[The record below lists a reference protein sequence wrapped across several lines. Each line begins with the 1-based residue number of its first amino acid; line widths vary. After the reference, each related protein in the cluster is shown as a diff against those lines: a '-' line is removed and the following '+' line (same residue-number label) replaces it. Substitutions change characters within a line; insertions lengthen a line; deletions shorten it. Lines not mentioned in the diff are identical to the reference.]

1 MQLVEKHII
10 KKNDKNWKQVDYL
23 SFISKNL
30 YNQAIY
36 YIKRN
41 YKETGKFLRYYDVEK
56 YFRLNDLKENENYK
70 LLPNNTSQQILMLLD
85 KNIKSFFQLLK
96 KWKKD
101 KKSLSGCPK
110 FPKYKD
116 KTKGRNILIF
126 TKNQFNIKEGYLNF
140 PKKTKL
146 NNIKT
151 KINFKDAQQVRI
163 VPQSSCYVIEII
175 YNFEEVNYELNKD
188 NYLSIDLGV
197 NNLCATIT
205 NQPGLKPLLIN
216 GKPLK
221 SINQY
226 ANKLIAKEQSQLKKN
241 HDKYSSK
248 KLEKIRLKRQNKISF
263 YLHNVS
269 KYIIQ
274 YCVNNDIKNIIV
286 GHNKEWKQECN
297 IGKRNN
303 QNFVQI
309 PFNTLIQQIQY
320 KAKMVEI
327 NVIITEE
334 SYTSKVDHLAFE
346 EMKHQENYL
355 GKRIK
360 RGLFFSSKK
369 LLLNAD
375 INGAVGILRK
385 VIGDDFI
392 NQLNRGCVTQ
402 PLKVLPL

>member
-36 YIKRN
+36 HIKQN
-41 YKETGKFLRYYDVEK
+41 YKETGKFLRYYDIEK

-85 KNIKSFFQLLK
+85 KNLKSFFALLK
-96 KWKKD
+96 LWKKD
-101 KKSLSGCPK
+101 KKSLNGCPK

-116 KTKGRNILIF
+116 KLKGRNILIF
-126 TKNQFNIKEGYLNF
+126 TKNQFNIKDGYLNF

-151 KINFKDAQQVRI
+151 KVNLKDAQQVRI
-163 VPQSSCYVIEII
+163 VPQSSCYTIEII

-197 NNLCATIT
+197 NNLCAIAT

-226 ANKLIAKEQSQLKKN
+226 ANKLIAKEQNQLKKN
-241 HDKYSSK
+241 HNKYSSK
-248 KLEKIRLKRQNKISF
+248 NLEKIRLKRQNKISF

-274 YCVNNDIKNIIV
+274 YCVNNDIKNIVI

-309 PFNTLIQQIQY
+309 PFNTLIQQVQY
-320 KAKMVEI
+320 KAKMVGI

-346 EMKHQENYL
+346 KMKHQENYL

-360 RGLFFSSKK
+360 RGLFSSSKK

-375 INGAVGILRK
+375 INAAIGILRK
-385 VIGDDFI
+385 VIGNDFI

>member
-36 YIKRN
+36 YIKQN
-41 YKETGKFLRYYDVEK
+41 YKETGKFLRYYDIEK

-85 KNIKSFFQLLK
+85 KNLKSFFALLK
-96 KWKKD
+96 LWKKD
-101 KKSLSGCPK
+101 KKSLNGCPK

-116 KTKGRNILIF
+116 KLKGRNILIF
-126 TKNQFNIKEGYLNF
+126 TKNQFNIKDGCLNF

-151 KINFKDAQQVRI
+151 KVNLKDAQQVRI
-163 VPQSSCYVIEII
+163 VPQSSCYTIEII

-197 NNLCATIT
+197 NNLCAIAT

-226 ANKLIAKEQSQLKKN
+226 ANKLIAKEQNQLKKN
-241 HDKYSSK
+241 HNKYSSK
-248 KLEKIRLKRQNKISF
+248 NLEKIRLKRQNKISF

-274 YCVNNDIKNIIV
+274 YCVNNDIKNIVI

-309 PFNTLIQQIQY
+309 PFNTLIQQVQY
-320 KAKMVEI
+320 KAKMVGI

-360 RGLFFSSKK
+360 RGLFSSSKK

-375 INGAVGILRK
+375 INAAIGILRK
-385 VIGDDFI
+385 VIGNDFI

>member
-36 YIKRN
+36 HIKQN
-41 YKETGKFLRYYDVEK
+41 YKETGKFLRYYDIEK

-85 KNIKSFFQLLK
+85 KNLKSFFALLK
-96 KWKKD
+96 LWKKD
-101 KKSLSGCPK
+101 KKSLNGCPK

-116 KTKGRNILIF
+116 KLKGRNILIF
-126 TKNQFNIKEGYLNF
+126 TKNQFNIKDGYLNF

-151 KINFKDAQQVRI
+151 KVNLKDAQQVRI

-175 YNFEEVNYELNKD
+175 YNFEEVNYELNKN

-197 NNLCATIT
+197 NNLCAITT

-226 ANKLIAKEQSQLKKN
+226 ANKLIAKEQNQLKKN
-241 HDKYSSK
+241 HNKYSSK
-248 KLEKIRLKRQNKISF
+248 NLEKIRLKRQNKISF

-274 YCVNNDIKNIIV
+274 YCVNNDIKNIVI

-309 PFNTLIQQIQY
+309 PFNTLIQQVQY

-360 RGLFFSSKK
+360 RGLFSSSKK

-375 INGAVGILRK
+375 INGAIGILRK
-385 VIGDDFI
+385 VIGNDFI

>member
-36 YIKRN
+36 HIKQN
-41 YKETGKFLRYYDVEK
+41 YKETGKFLRYYDIEK

-85 KNIKSFFQLLK
+85 KNLKSFFALLK
-96 KWKKD
+96 LWKKD
-101 KKSLSGCPK
+101 KKSLNGCPK

-116 KTKGRNILIF
+116 KLKGRNILIF
-126 TKNQFNIKEGYLNF
+126 TKNQFNIKDGYLNF

-151 KINFKDAQQVRI
+151 KVNLKDAQQVRI

-175 YNFEEVNYELNKD
+175 YNFEEVNYELNKN

-197 NNLCATIT
+197 NNLCAITT

-226 ANKLIAKEQSQLKKN
+226 ANKLIAKEQNQLKKN
-241 HDKYSSK
+241 HNKYSSK
-248 KLEKIRLKRQNKISF
+248 NLEKIRLKRQNKISF

-274 YCVNNDIKNIIV
+274 YCVNNDIKNIVI

-309 PFNTLIQQIQY
+309 PFNTLIQQVQY

-346 EMKHQENYL
+346 KMKHQENYL

-360 RGLFFSSKK
+360 RGLFSSSKK

-375 INGAVGILRK
+375 INGAIGILRK
-385 VIGDDFI
+385 VIGNDFI